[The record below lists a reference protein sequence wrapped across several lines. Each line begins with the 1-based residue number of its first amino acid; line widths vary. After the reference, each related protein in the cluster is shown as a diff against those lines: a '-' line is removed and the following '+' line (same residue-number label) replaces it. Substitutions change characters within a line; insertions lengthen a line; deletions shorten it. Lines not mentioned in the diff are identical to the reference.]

1 MDHNKKGEENTIR
14 IKILCL
20 GPSKSGKSTIS
31 NYLAESIE
39 LRSLEYHPTQGT
51 RIVEFESNN
60 LKLNG
65 QLIEAEVELWDCSG
79 DPKFRRCWPV
89 IKKGAHGI
97 MFVCNP
103 EYNKGSDLVDWYN
116 DFVKPLGMNLNSIIV
131 FLHHTSDNT
140 NDSAVA
146 SFQLPQQLS
155 GVTVMPTNI
164 DNEGE
169 NLRLAFNNFLCKVV
183 TSIKDHPAT
192 IVEDDDLEYNDNL
205 SIDENESEEYNESM
219 PDVEDNTNN

>member
-1 MDHNKKGEENTIR
+1 MDHMKEKDGNTIR

-51 RIVEFESNN
+51 RIVEFESSN
-60 LKLNG
+60 LKLND

-79 DPKFRRCWPV
+79 DPQFKRCWPI

-103 EYNKGSDLVDWYN
+103 ENDKGSDLVDWYN
-116 DFVKPLGMNLNSIIV
+116 DFVKPLDMNLNSIIV

-146 SFQLPQQLS
+146 AFQLPKQLS

-169 NLRLAFNNFLCKVV
+169 NLRYAFNNFLCNII
-183 TSIKDHPAT
+183 TSIQNNP
-192 IVEDDDLEYNDNL
+192 IPIDDDDMEYNEDI
-205 SIDENESEEYNESM
+205 SVEENESDEYNESM
-219 PDVEDNTNN
+219 PDTENKTNI

>member
-1 MDHNKKGEENTIR
+1 MDHISKEPEDAIR

-60 LKLNG
+60 LELNG
-65 QLIEAEVELWDCSG
+65 QLVEAEVELWDCSG

-89 IKKGAHGI
+89 IRKGAHGI

-103 EYNKGSDLVDWYN
+103 EYNKGDDLVDWYN
-116 DFVKPLGMNLNSIIV
+116 DFVKPLNMHINSLIV

-140 NDSAVA
+140 NDGAIA
-146 SFQLPQQLS
+146 AFQLPQQLS
-155 GVTVMPTNI
+155 GVTVLPTNV
-164 DNEGE
+164 DHEGE
-169 NLRLAFNNFLCKVV
+169 GLRLAFNNFLCNVI
-183 TSIKDHPAT
+183 TNIRDNPMML
-192 IVEDDDLEYNDNL
+192 VEDEEIDDFDEEISQDDNQ
-205 SIDENESEEYNESM
+205 SEGYIEEM
-219 PDVEDNTNN
+219 PDMETDS